1 MLTGGP
7 LYHPC
12 VQQSYIQIIEISRD
26 YFSLNSLQIYS
37 RLFSRGT
44 TFFIPV
50 PPSSYS
56 SLSSG
61 GEGNFKHNTESM
73 LGCEKASIL
82 TRGRFVCL
90 VLLHSEELRPWAM
103 RFVSIATMETEVGA
117 LGQEQWKRKKGEKA

>member
-1 MLTGGP
+1 MLIGGP
-7 LYHPC
+7 LYRPC

-26 YFSLNSLQIYS
+26 YFSLKSLQINS
-37 RLFSRGT
+37 SLFARGT
-44 TFFIPV
+44 TFSVPV
-50 PPSSYS
+50 PPSYS

-61 GEGNFKHNTESM
+61 GEGNFKHNTEST

-103 RFVSIATMETEVGA
+103 RFASIATMETEVGA
-117 LGQEQWKRKKGEKA
+117 VGQEQWKRKKGEKA